1 MTVRR
6 IHVMAAVIRDA
17 ERRILIAKRPNDAH
31 QGGLWEFPGG
41 KLEPGESRLEALQR
55 ELREELGITVQQA
68 RPLIDLQH
76 NYPDKHIR
84 LDVWEV
90 SEFTGTAHGAEGQ
103 PVQWVTEQQLPSYD
117 FPAANQPIVAAARL
131 PQRYLITPDC
141 TAVEL
146 IQGIEHAID
155 AGIRLIQ
162 LRQTQLDTQGYR
174 ALCEDVLQRYGARA
188 TFMLK
193 GDQPTPE
200 PSAGWH
206 LTSRQLRALCSQ
218 PEPARPL
225 PAERWLSASCHDVE
239 ELQMAGMLGVDFAVL
254 SPLLPTASHPHASP
268 LGWERAHAM
277 LSNCRL
283 PVYLLGGLTAEDLAA
298 AHDAGAQGIAAI
310 RGLWKQP

>member
-1 MTVRR
+1 MRR

-17 ERRILIAKRPNDAH
+17 EQRILIAKRPDHAH

-103 PVQWVTEQQLPSYD
+103 PVQWVTEQQLPSYA

-141 TAVEL
+141 PSAEVL
-146 IQGIEHAID
+146 KGIEYAIG
-155 AGIRLIQ
+155 AGISLIQ
-162 LRQTQLDTQGYR
+162 LRQTQLRIEDYE
-174 ALCEDVLQRYGARA
+174 ALCKEVLQRFGAQA

-193 GDQPTPE
+193 GAQPPLH
-200 PSAGWH
+200 PGAGWH
-206 LTSRQLRALCSQ
+206 LTSKQLRALADQ
-218 PEPARPL
+218 LEPTRPL
-225 PAERWLSASCHDVE
+225 PADRWLSASCHDVE
-239 ELQMAGMLGVDFAVL
+239 ELQMAERLGVDFAVL
-254 SPLLPTASHPHASP
+254 SPLQPTASHPHASP
-268 LGWERAHAM
+268 LGWERAQAM
-277 LSNCRL
+277 LSDCRL
-283 PVYLLGGLTAEDLAA
+283 PVYLLGGVTSDDLATA
-298 AHDAGAQGIAAI
+298 RTAGAQGIAAI
-310 RGLWKQP
+310 RGLWMLP

>member
-1 MTVRR
+1 MRR

-17 ERRILIAKRPNDAH
+17 ERRILIAKRPDDAH

-103 PVQWVTEQQLPSYD
+103 PVRWVTEHQLPSYA

-141 TAVEL
+141 AASEVL
-146 IQGIEHAID
+146 QGIEHAID
-155 AGIRLIQ
+155 TGISLIQ
-162 LRQTQLDTQGYR
+162 LRQTQLDIQDYE
-174 ALCEDVLQRYGARA
+174 ALCKQVLQRFGARA

-193 GDQPTPE
+193 GDQPPADRR
-200 PSAGWH
+200 AGWH
-206 LTSRQLRALCSQ
+206 LTSRQLRAMCEQ
-218 PEPARPL
+218 PPPTRPL
-225 PAERWLSASCHDVE
+225 PAERWLSASCHDAE
-239 ELQMAGMLGVDFAVL
+239 ELQMAERLGVDFAVL
-254 SPLLPTASHPHASP
+254 SPLLPTASHPEASP
-268 LGWERAHAM
+268 LGWEQAHAM
-277 LSNCRL
+277 LNNCRL
-283 PVYLLGGLTAEDLAA
+283 PVYLLGGLTGDDLAA
-298 AHDAGAQGIAAI
+298 AHNAGAQGVAAI
-310 RGLWKQP
+310 RGLWKLP

>member
-55 ELREELGITVQQA
+55 ELSEELGITVQQA

-146 IQGIEHAID
+146 LQGIEHAID

-174 ALCEDVLQRYGARA
+174 ALCKDVLQRYGARA

-200 PSAGWH
+200 PSAG
-206 LTSRQLRALCSQ
+206 
-218 PEPARPL
+218 
-225 PAERWLSASCHDVE
+225 
-239 ELQMAGMLGVDFAVL
+239 
-254 SPLLPTASHPHASP
+254 
-268 LGWERAHAM
+268 
-277 LSNCRL
+277 
-283 PVYLLGGLTAEDLAA
+283 
-298 AHDAGAQGIAAI
+298 
-310 RGLWKQP
+310 